1 MKKRRLIGRTGA
13 PGMIKGRHINSHEG
27 SNAILDLGRGS
38 LGEGTKIIESKLS

>member
-27 SNAILDLGRGS
+27 SILDLGRGS